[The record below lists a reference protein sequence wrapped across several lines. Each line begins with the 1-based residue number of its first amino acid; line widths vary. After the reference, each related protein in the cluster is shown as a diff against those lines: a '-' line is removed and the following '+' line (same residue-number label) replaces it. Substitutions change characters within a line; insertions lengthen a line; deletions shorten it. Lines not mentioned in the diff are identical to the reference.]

1 MSGAAAITTDLQ
13 PDWEGRQRIAAD
25 RLDELRRERGVAKL
39 EGKAFDSRQIVEAE
53 AELDAIAAAQ
63 VEAERRR
70 REEQEAAALRRREE
84 LRAHLTETLDA
95 RSKALIEAELAT
107 YKLASALEQLLTT
120 SKDASRTIQ
129 ELGHTAPGSLEESN
143 IKLRASLRMAAILGP
158 VCGNSF
164 GRISFPVARGPHL
177 ADGTSLLHSWLESD
191 ALKIASDISKVF
203 IPENNHE

>member
-1 MSGAAAITTDLQ
+1 MTEVLTTDVA

-70 REEQEAAALRRREE
+70 REEQEVAVQARRAE

-95 RSKALIEAELAT
+95 RSKAITEAELAV
-107 YKLASALEQLLTT
+107 YKLASALEQLLAT
-120 SKDASRTIQ
+120 SKDVSRTMRA
-129 ELGHTAPGSLEESN
+129 LGHPAPSSVDETT
-143 IKLRASLRMAAILGP
+143 IKLRASLRIAAILGP

-177 ADGTSLLHSWLESD
+177 ADGTSILHSWLESD
-191 ALKIASDISKVF
+191 ALKIASDISKVHSGEQ
-203 IPENNHE
+203 P